1 MFHRISYS
9 DKMLFA
15 KHLAIMLRSG
25 IPISDGVTT
34 LYEQT
39 TNKSFKKVLKKVLS
53 DIENGHSVTDAL
65 GKHPEVFDPLYISFV
80 KTGEESG
87 KLPENLEYLADQ
99 LKKTN
104 EFRKKVQ
111 SALLYPA
118 FVIGTAIVVGGGIS
132 FFVLPQ
138 LIPLFDSLD
147 VKLPLSTRIL
157 LWFATIMKNY
167 WYIILAGAIG
177 ISVAF
182 SAFIKTK
189 PGKLFW
195 HRSLI
200 RIPVIGLII
209 QNAQMSVL
217 CRNLGLMLSSGLPIV
232 EALRTEREATSNLVY
247 KEYINRLVEG
257 VNKGKPI
264 EEILTTTHAKYVPA
278 LATRMIGVGEKTGKL
293 DESLLY
299 LSDYFESEVDTMAKN
314 LSGILEPV
322 MLVGIGLAVAF
333 VAMSIISPIYQ
344 LTGSI
349 KK

>member
-1 MFHRISYS
+1 MFNRISYS

-39 TNKSFKKVLKKVLS
+39 TNKSFKKVLKKVLT

-65 GKHPEVFDPLYISFV
+65 GKHPKVFDPLYISFV

-157 LWFATIMKNY
+157 LGFATIMKNY
-167 WYIILAGAIG
+167 WPIIIAAIVG
-177 ISVAF
+177 LIIALQL
-182 SAFIKTK
+182 FIKTK
-189 PGKLFW
+189 QGKLLW
-195 HRSLI
+195 HKALI
-200 RIPVIGLII
+200 R
-209 QNAQMSVL
+209 
-217 CRNLGLMLSSGLPIV
+217 LPIV
-232 EALRTEREATSNLVY
+232 GQNYSKCPDVSIMPQFR
-247 KEYINRLVEG
+247 IN
-257 VNKGKPI
+257 
-264 EEILTTTHAKYVPA
+264 
-278 LATRMIGVGEKTGKL
+278 
-293 DESLLY
+293 
-299 LSDYFESEVDTMAKN
+299 
-314 LSGILEPV
+314 
-322 MLVGIGLAVAF
+322 AF
-333 VAMSIISPIYQ
+333 KWSSHC
-344 LTGSI
+344 
-349 KK
+349 

>member
-1 MFHRISYS
+1 MFNKISYT

-25 IPISDGVTT
+25 IPISEGIST
-34 LYEQT
+34 LHEQT
-39 TNKSFKKVLKKVLS
+39 TNTKFKKVLGNVLS
-53 DIENGHSVTDAL
+53 RVENGHSVTDAL
-65 GKHPEVFDPLYISFV
+65 GKHPWVFDPLYLSFV

-118 FVIGTAIVVGGGIS
+118 FVIGTAVIVGGGIS

-147 VKLPLSTRIL
+147 VALPLSTRL
-157 LWFATIMKNY
+157 LLGFATIMKTY
-167 WYIILAGAIG
+167 WPFIIAVCIAICVG
-177 ISVAF
+177 LHF
-182 SAFIKTK
+182 FIKTK
-189 PGKLFW
+189 MGKLIW
-195 HRSLI
+195 HKTLI
-200 RIPVIGLII
+200 RIPIVGRII
-209 QNAQMSVL
+209 QNAQMAVL

-232 EALRTEREATSNLVY
+232 EALRTAREATSNLIY
-247 KEYINRLVEG
+247 KEYVNRLVEG

-264 EEILTTTHAKYVPA
+264 EEILMSTHAAYVPA

-333 VAMSIISPIYQ
+333 VAMSIISPIYE